1 MSAERWVD
9 LHVHTWASD
18 GSLSPTACVDEAARL
33 GLAALAV
40 TDHDTVAGNAEAMA
54 RGAERGVEAVPGVE
68 LSATLGHWAVH
79 ILGYWPDPAA
89 DALRAVLARLV
100 EGRRERNPQ
109 ILDRL
114 SALGLPV
121 AAEEVA
127 AEAGGDV
134 VGRPHIAAV
143 MLRRG
148 HVASFQEAFSRYL
161 SRGARAYVPRWKPTA
176 ADAIAA
182 LRAARAVP
190 VLAHPGAMGGANAD
204 EVAAVVVQL
213 VRVGLCG
220 LEVLYPT
227 HDPGQVAAYTRIAR
241 QHGLVATGG
250 TDFHGASKPE
260 IQMGSGTGRLRVPA
274 SFLDALRDARAR
286 L

>member
-1 MSAERWVD
+1 MTAERWVD
-9 LHVHTWASD
+9 LHVHTWESD
-18 GSLSPTACVDEAARL
+18 GSLSPSACVDEAARL

-40 TDHDTVAGNAEAMA
+40 TDHDTVAGNAEAAA
-54 RGAERGVEAVPGVE
+54 RGAERGIEAVPGVE
-68 LSATLGHWAVH
+68 LSATLGHWGIH
-79 ILGYWPDPAA
+79 ILGYWPDPETEG
-89 DALRAVLARLV
+89 LRSVLARLA

-114 SALGLPV
+114 SQFGLPV

-127 AEAGGDV
+127 AEAGGEV
-134 VGRPHIAAV
+134 IGRPHIAAV

-148 HVASFQEAFSRYL
+148 YVGSFQEAFSRYL

-176 ADAIAA
+176 AEAIAA

-190 VLAHPGAMGGANAD
+190 VLAHPGAMGASKAD

-260 IQMGSGTGRLRVPA
+260 IQMGSGTGRMSVPA
-274 SFLDALRDARAR
+274 RFLEDLRDARER